1 MGYRTQNQ
9 TFLKRDVDGLAN
21 VSESRKPNLFKEE
34 GLDFTREIQ
43 AQTRLILPSMENT
56 YWYIIYLIL
65 L

>member
-21 VSESRKPNLFKEE
+21 VSESRKPNLFKEG

-43 AQTRLILPSMENT
+43 AQTRLILPSMKNT
-56 YWYIIYLIL
+56 Y
-65 L
+65 